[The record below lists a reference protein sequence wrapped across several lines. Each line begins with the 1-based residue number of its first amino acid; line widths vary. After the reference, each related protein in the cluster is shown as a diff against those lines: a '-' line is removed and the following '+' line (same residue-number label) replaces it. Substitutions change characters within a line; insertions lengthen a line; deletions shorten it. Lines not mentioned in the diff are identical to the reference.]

1 MSEASS
7 ASRKITLT
15 DAGDF
20 LRADGLNDADG
31 GRRFGLLI
39 FFDGE
44 AQLRL
49 IDESSA
55 VVIGREPPS
64 EIVIS
69 DPSVSR
75 QHARFTRRRDEVW
88 LEDLD
93 SRNGTFRAGRRIQR
107 ERLDVGAEIAIG
119 RARVVLAATRPR
131 GVPLP
136 EATPRGD
143 NFVLLNARMKRL
155 YADVVRAAAANVPV
169 LVLGE
174 TGVGKEHIALTV
186 HRESPRRD
194 GPFVAI
200 NCAAIPGSLLESTLF
215 GHERG
220 AFTGASARTAGVFE
234 RANGGVLFL
243 DEIGDLGVSAQ
254 VALLRAIETQRIS
267 RVGSSREIPTD
278 VRVVAATHCD
288 LEAMVQEDAFRK
300 DLYYRLNGI
309 SLEVPPLRERRDE
322 IEPLVRHF
330 LQQVSRDW
338 GMRLR
343 EMTPEAMEQLRRC
356 SWPGNVRQLRHAVER
371 GALLAASEVIGVAD
385 LPDYVTADVG
395 ALALVAATE
404 RPVGELSLKHQ
415 LRCYERAL
423 IEEALRRAG
432 GNRQAAAKLLRIPLR
447 TLFRR
452 IRACTAPGAG
462 DGANWEEEC
471 AVSLNR
477 GQRKESDGHPPS

>member
-49 IDESSA
+49 IDESSS

-75 QHARFTRRRDEVW
+75 QHARFARRGDEVW
-88 LEDLD
+88 VEDLD
-93 SRNGTFRAGRRIQR
+93 SRNGTFRAGQRIQR
-107 ERLDVGAEIAIG
+107 ERLDVCAEIAVG
-119 RARVVLAATRPR
+119 RARVVLAATCPR
-131 GVPLP
+131 GALP
-136 EATPRGD
+136 EATPSGD
-143 NFVLLNARMKRL
+143 NFVLLNPGMKRL

-169 LVLGE
+169 LILGE

-194 GPFVAI
+194 RPFVAI

-220 AFTGASARTAGVFE
+220 AFTGASTRTAGVFE

-243 DEIGDLGVSAQ
+243 DEIGDLGVTAQ

-267 RVGSSREIPTD
+267 RVGSSLEIPTD
-278 VRVVAATHCD
+278 VRIVAATHCD
-288 LEAMVQEDAFRK
+288 LEAMLQEGAFRK

-338 GMRLR
+338 GMRVR
-343 EMTPEAMEQLRRC
+343 EMTPKAMEQLRRC

-385 LPDYVTADVG
+385 LPDYVTADVA
-395 ALALVAATE
+395 ALAVVAAAE

-432 GNRQAAAKLLRIPLR
+432 GNRQAAAKFLRIPLR

-452 IRACTAPGAG
+452 IRACTAPGAV
-462 DGANWEEEC
+462 DGANLEEEC
-471 AVSLNR
+471 TFSPNR
-477 GQRKESDGHPPS
+477 SHRKESDGHPPS